1 MYSSAFPGWVKIQ
14 VSYSLSL
21 LRISFFLRPAKIF
34 MSEYQQVA
42 DFSAGHFLYTLKE
55 NGFMARAAISKPSK
69 YAPMF

>member
-1 MYSSAFPGWVKIQ
+1 
-14 VSYSLSL
+14 LSL

-42 DFSAGHFLYTLKE
+42 DFSAGHFVYTLKE